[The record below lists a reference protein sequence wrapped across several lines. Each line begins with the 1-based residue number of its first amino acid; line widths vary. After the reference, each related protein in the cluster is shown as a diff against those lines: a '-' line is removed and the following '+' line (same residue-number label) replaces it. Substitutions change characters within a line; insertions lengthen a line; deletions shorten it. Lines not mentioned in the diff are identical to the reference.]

1 MPAAN
6 ATGWHLLVCVNQR
19 YGFDSPS
26 CGASGG
32 QQLATALERL
42 LAARGLALPVEAIHC
57 FGYCTEG
64 ANVRLAPG
72 GRFFHRVTIE
82 TLPALVDSV
91 VAELAAAH
99 A

>member
-64 ANVRLAPG
+64 ANVHRGRQRAPRP
-72 GRFFHRVTIE
+72 GRPL
-82 TLPALVDSV
+82 LPPR
-91 VAELAAAH
+91 H
-99 A
+99 H